1 MSLILQLPSHLALSV
16 LSPLSSYKWMGL
28 GWFGLGS
35 LCGAVIW
42 APLCGAKG
50 SPQVKKNGKKRGH
63 CPHVGEGG
71 QPQFPFLAQIYRNLS
86 GPQITQKLTQ
96 TPWKY
101 NFLSHFFVI
110 FRPFRSLLIQ
120 WVQGVW
126 FLIILRAFYIKMSRV
141 ASRIYAL
148 LSVIRQQMSPF
159 DPFRGGGDCPKGQC
173 PLFLPFFFI

>member
-1 MSLILQLPSHLALSV
+1 MGFI
-16 LSPLSSYKWMGL
+16 SSMYM
-28 GWFGLGS
+28 FS
-35 LCGAVIW
+35 IA
-42 APLCGAKG
+42 
-50 SPQVKKNGKKRGH
+50 KNGFDLIRLPEGLNW
-63 CPHVGEGG
+63 PTVGGG
-71 QPQFPFLAQIYRNLS
+71 GGKPQFPFLAQIYQNLS

-141 ASRIYAL
+141 AFTHFCR
-148 LSVIRQQMSPF
+148 
-159 DPFRGGGDCPKGQC
+159 
-173 PLFLPFFFI
+173 